1 MGELFDLSFSYAY
14 GKPLASAVVRS
25 TPEDFQVDELLD
37 IPLSGSGEHHW
48 LHIQKRD
55 TNTEWLARQ
64 LARLAGVTARDVGYA
79 GMKDRIA
86 VTTQWFSVRLPGK
99 FDPDWQAI
107 ESDNIKLLSFGRNS
121 AKLRRGAHNGN
132 AFIITLRNVEGN
144 RDSIDQRLSQLKLNG
159 VPNYFGEQR
168 FGHGGRNVN
177 NGMALLKGDIRVKDR
192 HKRSL
197 YLSAVRSYLFNL
209 ILSARVA
216 DGSWQQL
223 LPGEA
228 VMLSGTNSHFSADVV
243 DDELNRRLA
252 EGDIHPSAPL
262 WGRGR
267 AASISTAFEYEQR
280 VLAPYQDILKKM
292 EHIGLDQSR
301 RSLRLSVPDLSW
313 IWQADNC
320 LVLQFKLPVGT
331 FATSLL
337 REVVS
342 PNLFDALH

>member
-1 MGELFDLSFSYAY
+1 MNEVFDFSFSYAY
-14 GKPLASAVVRS
+14 GKPLASAAMRS
-25 TPEDFQVDELLD
+25 TAEDFQVDELLD

-64 LARLAGVTARDVGYA
+64 LARLAGVVARDVGYA

-99 FDPDWQAI
+99 FDPDWHAI

-132 AFIITLRNVEGN
+132 AFIITLRNVEGD
-144 RDSIDQRLSQLKLNG
+144 RDTIDQRLSQIKLNG

-168 FGHGGRNVN
+168 FGHGGRNVS
-177 NGMALLKGDIRVKDR
+177 NGVALLKGDIKVKDR

-223 LPGEA
+223 LQGEA
-228 VMLSGTNSHFSADVV
+228 VILSGSNSHFSADIV
-243 DDELNRRLA
+243 DDELNGRLA
-252 EGDIHPSAPL
+252 ERDIHPSAPL

-267 AASISTAFEYEQR
+267 SASASTAFEYEQR
-280 VLAPYQDILKKM
+280 VLAPYQEILEKM

-301 RSLRLSVPDLSW
+301 RSLRSSVPDLSW
-313 IWQADNC
+313 IWGADNR
-320 LVLQFKLPVGT
+320 LMLRFELPVGT

-342 PNLFDALH
+342 PGIS

>member
-1 MGELFDLSFSYAY
+1 MDELFDFSFHYADE
-14 GKPLASAVVRS
+14 KPSAKAELRS

-64 LARLAGVTARDVGYA
+64 LARLAGVAARDVGYA

-99 FDPDWQAI
+99 FDPDWHAV
-107 ESDNIKLLSFGRNS
+107 ENNHIKLLSFGRNS

-132 AFIITLRNVEGN
+132 AFIIILRNVEGD
-144 RDSIDQRLSQLKLNG
+144 RDTIDQCLSQIKLNG

-168 FGHGGRNVN
+168 FGHGGRNVS
-177 NGMALLKGDIRVKDR
+177 NGVALLKGNIKVKDR

-223 LPGEA
+223 LQGEA
-228 VMLSGTNSHFSADVV
+228 VMLSGTNSHFSVDVV
-243 DDELNRRLA
+243 DDELNRRLS
-252 EGDIHPSAPL
+252 EGDVHPSAPL

-267 AASISTAFEYEQR
+267 SASVSTE
-280 VLAPYQDILKKM
+280 
-292 EHIGLDQSR
+292 IGR
-301 RSLRLSVPDLSW
+301 AHV
-313 IWQADNC
+313 
-320 LVLQFKLPVGT
+320 
-331 FATSLL
+331 
-337 REVVS
+337 
-342 PNLFDALH
+342 